1 MSLALSPSV
10 AAPSFAQQL
19 ARSLSADALKL
30 RRTAALWLALGSG
43 ALPVLLSFCIYY
55 FKGHEI
61 LKPGQPPWASYV
73 MQNWQTATGLLLP
86 LFVVLLTSLV
96 LHIENKANAWKHL
109 YAQPASRL
117 ALFASKLL
125 LLLGLNL
132 LAQVLYAGLLLLSG
146 YLLGV
151 LRPELHFQDFAAP
164 ATKVGLLLLHTYL
177 ATLGILALQY
187 LAAQWWRSFVAPV
200 AIGMG
205 CVVAAM
211 ALLRWEHIEWVP
223 YASPLLSLGNLR
235 APQHDLLQPLKL
247 PFNELTSLG
256 CFAGTLLIGYVALGF
271 RHERVK

>member
-1 MSLALSPSV
+1 MSLALPSV
-10 AAPSFAQQL
+10 ASPSFAQQL

-55 FKGHEI
+55 FKGHQI
-61 LKPGQPPWASYV
+61 LKPGQAPWASYV

-117 ALFASKLL
+117 ALFSSKLL

-132 LAQVLYAGLLLLSG
+132 LAQVLYAVLLVLSG

-151 LRPELHFQDFAAP
+151 LRPELHFLDHAAP
-164 ATKVGLLLLHTYL
+164 VQAVALQLSHTYL

-205 CVVAAM
+205 CVVAAL
-211 ALLRWEHIEWVP
+211 ALLRWEHIAWVP
-223 YASPLLSLGNLR
+223 YASPLLSLGNFVPGR
-235 APQHDLLQPLKL
+235 AELTVASKL
-247 PFNELTSLG
+247 PLNELTSLA
-256 CFAGTLLIGYVALGF
+256 CFAGTLLVGYVAMGF